1 MNRARSACGSTI
13 DDEWLLTPIPSELHR
28 STVSLFVRPS
38 SRASSYTSLPTTT
51 NDRPDVAPPPV
62 PDDELIGYANCPP
75 GLAKKDPP
83 CVPPGQAKKRSG
95 SDDWRIDVGRSLEGR
110 DYVVV
115 RSWQYGLEPA
125 PRGSDYAVYDGML
138 VRIDEDTAEVLDLI
152 RAVQAIAD

>member
-1 MNRARSACGSTI
+1 MTTMQGVTAACVAFCLALGSPALAQGKGKGKTHAKPKHAVEQHAQARKG
-13 DDEWLLTPIPSELHR
+13 
-28 STVSLFVRPS
+28 
-38 SRASSYTSLPTTT
+38 
-51 NDRPDVAPPPV
+51 
-62 PDDELIGYANCPP
+62 CPP
-75 GLAKKDPP
+75 GLAKKNPP